1 MVLINGS
8 QIQLPND
15 YQRNIEY
22 ISTKRIWGGVCRGEI
37 YTFRKKIFLYEKDG
51 SLMEKINFMALQS
64 QLNTQTY
71 KYGVFLVRV
80 HQNKKKEMLLCFD
93 PS

>member
-15 YQRNIEY
+15 YQRNIEH

-37 YTFRKKIFLYEKDG
+37 YNFRKKNIFIRKRWKPHG
-51 SLMEKINFMALQS
+51 
-64 QLNTQTY
+64 
-71 KYGVFLVRV
+71 
-80 HQNKKKEMLLCFD
+80 KK
-93 PS
+93 

>member
-51 SLMEKINFMALQS
+51 SLMEKNKL
-64 QLNTQTY
+64 
-71 KYGVFLVRV
+71 YGTTESIK
-80 HQNKKKEMLLCFD
+80 HTD
-93 PS
+93 T